1 MNTGAISMR
10 YARALLM
17 FANDAGV
24 AADVYQEALTLRRSY
39 RQVPEFRS
47 ALEKPVMSRD
57 NKYRILVQAAGGEK
71 TTKQMRKFF
80 ELVLNEKREKYL
92 SGINQAF
99 IDLYRKQEKIRV
111 GKLTTAV
118 PIAPEEVE
126 RIRKIVVDA
135 AGGTAEFATKVDPS
149 IEGGFIFEINTY
161 RLNASVADQMRR
173 IKQQFI
179 EKNRRIV

>member
-1 MNTGAISMR
+1 MYIGAISMR

-17 FANDAGV
+17 FANDADV
-24 AADVYQEALTLRRSY
+24 AAKVYQEALTLRKSFRE
-39 RQVPEFRS
+39 VPELRS
-47 ALEKPVMSRD
+47 AMEKPVMTKE
-57 NKYRILVQAAGGEK
+57 NKLLLLNQAAGGEI
-71 TTKQMRKFF
+71 TEQMQKFF
-80 ELVLNEKREKYL
+80 SLVLQEKREKYL
-92 SGINQAF
+92 MGINQSF

-118 PIAPEEVE
+118 PINPEEVE
-126 RIRKIVVDA
+126 RIRRIVVEA
-135 AGGTAEFATKVDPS
+135 AGGTAEFATKVDPK

>member
-17 FANDAGV
+17 FANEAGV
-24 AADVYQEALTLRRSY
+24 AAKVYQEALTLRKSFRE
-39 RQVPEFRS
+39 VPELKS
-47 ALEKPVMSRD
+47 AIEKPVMTRE
-57 NKYRILVQAAGGEK
+57 NKYRVLIQAAGGEI
-71 TTKQMRKFF
+71 TKQMQKFID
-80 ELVLNEKREKYL
+80 LVLQEKREKFL
-92 SGINQAF
+92 VGINQAF

-111 GKLTTAV
+111 GRLTTAV

-126 RIRKIVVDA
+126 RIRKIVVES
-135 AGGTAEFATKVDPS
+135 AGGPAEFATKVDPS

>member
-24 AADVYQEALTLRRSY
+24 TAKVYQEALTLRRSY
-39 RQVPEFRS
+39 REVPELRQ
-47 ALEKPVMSRD
+47 AMEKPVMTCK
-57 NKYRILVQAAGGEK
+57 NKRAVLIQAAGGK
-71 TTKQMRKFF
+71 ITVQMQKFF
-80 ELVLNEKREKYL
+80 DLVLHERREKYL
-92 SGINQAF
+92 MGINQAF

-126 RIRKIVVDA
+126 RIRRIVVDA

>member
-17 FANDAGV
+17 FANEAGV
-24 AADVYQEALTLRRSY
+24 AAKVYQEALPLRKSFRE
-39 RQVPEFRS
+39 VPELKS
-47 ALEKPVMSRD
+47 AIEKPVMTRE
-57 NKYRILVQAAGGEK
+57 NKYRVLIQAAGGEI
-71 TTKQMRKFF
+71 TKQMQKFID
-80 ELVLNEKREKYL
+80 LVLQEKREKFL
-92 SGINQAF
+92 VGINQAF

-111 GKLTTAV
+111 GRLTTAV

-126 RIRKIVVDA
+126 RIRKIVVES
-135 AGGTAEFATKVDPS
+135 AGGTAEFATMVDPS

>member
-1 MNTGAISMR
+1 MNTGAISVR

-17 FANDAGV
+17 FANEAGV
-24 AADVYQEALTLRRSY
+24 AKQVYQEALTLRKSFRE
-39 RQVPEFRS
+39 VPALKA
-47 ALEKPVMSRD
+47 ALEKPVMTRE
-57 NKYRILVQAAGGEK
+57 NKLSVLVQAAGGNIS
-71 TTKQMRKFF
+71 KQMQKFF
-80 ELVLNEKREKYL
+80 SLVMEEKREKFL
-92 SGINQAF
+92 ININQCF

-118 PIAPEEVE
+118 PIAPEEVD
-126 RIRKIVVDA
+126 RIRKIVVES

-161 RLNASVADQMRR
+161 RLNASGADQMRR

>member
-17 FANDAGV
+17 FANEAGV
-24 AADVYQEALTLRRSY
+24 AAKVYQEALTLHKSFLQVAELRRAMELPVIS
-39 RQVPEFRS
+39 RS
-47 ALEKPVMSRD
+47 DKIRV
-57 NKYRILVQAAGGEK
+57 LVQAAGGEI
-71 TTKQMRKFF
+71 TMQMKKFL
-80 ELVLNEKREKYL
+80 ELVLNEKREKFL
-92 SGINQAF
+92 IGINQAF

-118 PIAPEEVE
+118 PIAPEEVD
-126 RIRKIVVDA
+126 RIRQIVVQS

>member
-1 MNTGAISMR
+1 MR

-17 FANDAGV
+17 FANEAGV
-24 AADVYQEALTLRRSY
+24 AGKVYQEALTLRKS
-39 RQVPEFRS
+39 FREV
-47 ALEKPVMSRD
+47 AELRRAMELPVMTRND
-57 NKYRILVQAAGGEK
+57 KFRVLVQAAGGEI
-71 TTKQMRKFF
+71 TKQIQKFL
-80 ELVLNEKREKYL
+80 ELVLDEKREKFL
-92 SGINQAF
+92 VGINQAF

-118 PIAPEEVE
+118 PIASEEVE
-126 RIRKIVVDA
+126 RIRKMVVDH
-135 AGGTAEFATKVDPS
+135 AGGTAEFTTKVDPG

>member
-1 MNTGAISMR
+1 MYIGAISMR

-17 FANDAGV
+17 FANDADV
-24 AADVYQEALTLRRSY
+24 AAKVYQEALTLRKSFRE
-39 RQVPEFRS
+39 VPELRS
-47 ALEKPVMSRD
+47 AMEKPVMTKE
-57 NKYRILVQAAGGEK
+57 NKLLLLKQAAGGEI
-71 TTKQMRKFF
+71 TEQMHKFF
-80 ELVLNEKREKYL
+80 ALVLQEKREKYL
-92 SGINQAF
+92 MGINQSF

-118 PIAPEEVE
+118 PINPEEVE
-126 RIRKIVVDA
+126 RIRRIVVEA
-135 AGGTAEFATKVDPS
+135 AGGTAEFATKVDPK

>member
-1 MNTGAISMR
+1 MNTGAISIR

-17 FANDAGV
+17 FANEARV
-24 AADVYQEALTLRRSY
+24 AVKVYQEALTLRKSF
-39 RQVPEFRS
+39 RQVAELRR
-47 ALEKPVMSRD
+47 AMELPVMTRE
-57 NKYRILVQAAGGEK
+57 NKYKVLVQAAGGEI
-71 TTKQMRKFF
+71 TKQMQKFL
-80 ELVLNEKREKYL
+80 ELVLTEKREKYL
-92 SGINQAF
+92 MGINQAF

-126 RIRKIVVDA
+126 RIRQIVVQS
-135 AGGTAEFATKVDPS
+135 AGGTAEFATHVDPS

>member
-1 MNTGAISMR
+1 MYTGTISMR
-10 YARALLM
+10 YAKALLA
-17 FANDAGV
+17 FANEANV
-24 AADVYQEALTLRRSY
+24 SATVYKEALALRKSFRE
-39 RQVPEFRS
+39 VPELRHT
-47 ALEKPVMSRD
+47 LDKPVIKLED
-57 NKYRILVQAAGGEK
+57 KLGILVKASGGNISVEM
-71 TTKQMRKFF
+71 QKFYA
-80 ELVLNEKREKYL
+80 LVLNKRREKFLMNIIQCY
-92 SGINQAF
+92 

-126 RIRKIVVDA
+126 RIRKIVVDH

-161 RLNASVADQMRR
+161 RLNASIADQMRR

>member
-17 FANDAGV
+17 FANEAGV
-24 AADVYQEALTLRRSY
+24 AAKVYQEALTLHKSFLQVAELRRAMELPVIS
-39 RQVPEFRS
+39 RS
-47 ALEKPVMSRD
+47 DKIRV
-57 NKYRILVQAAGGEK
+57 LVQAAGGEI
-71 TTKQMRKFF
+71 TMQMKKFL
-80 ELVLNEKREKYL
+80 ELVLNEKREKFL
-92 SGINQAF
+92 IGINQAF
-99 IDLYRKQEKIRV
+99 IDIYRKQEKIRV

-118 PIAPEEVE
+118 PIAPEEVD
-126 RIRKIVVDA
+126 RIRQIVVQS

-179 EKNRRIV
+179 DKNRRIV

>member
-17 FANDAGV
+17 FANEAGV
-24 AADVYQEALTLRRSY
+24 AAKVYQEALTLHKSFLQVAELRRAMELPVIS
-39 RQVPEFRS
+39 RS
-47 ALEKPVMSRD
+47 DKIRV
-57 NKYRILVQAAGGEK
+57 LVQAAGGEI
-71 TTKQMRKFF
+71 TMQMKKFL
-80 ELVLNEKREKYL
+80 ELVLNEKREKFL
-92 SGINQAF
+92 IGINRAF
-99 IDLYRKQEKIRV
+99 IDLDRKREKIRV

-118 PIAPEEVE
+118 PIAPEEVD
-126 RIRKIVVDA
+126 RIRQIVIQS

>member
-17 FANDAGV
+17 FANEAGV
-24 AADVYQEALTLRRSY
+24 AAKVYQEALTLRKSF
-39 RQVPEFRS
+39 RQVPELKS
-47 ALEKPVMSRD
+47 AMEKPVMTRE
-57 NKYRILVQAAGGEK
+57 NKYRVLIQAAGGEI
-71 TTKQMRKFF
+71 TKQMQKFID
-80 ELVLNEKREKYL
+80 LVLQEKREKFL
-92 SGINQAF
+92 VGINQAF

-111 GKLTTAV
+111 GRLTTAV

-126 RIRKIVVDA
+126 RIRKIVVES
-135 AGGTAEFATKVDPS
+135 AGGTAEFATMVDPS

>member
-1 MNTGAISMR
+1 MNRGAISMR

-24 AADVYQEALTLRRSY
+24 SFQVYQEALTLRKS
-39 RQVPEFRS
+39 FREV
-47 ALEKPVMSRD
+47 AQLKQTMEHPVMTQD
-57 NKYRILVQAAGGEK
+57 NKLRVLVQATGGII
-71 TTKQMRKFF
+71 TKQMLKFL
-80 ELVLNEKREKYL
+80 ELVLSNRREKYL
-92 SGINQAF
+92 QRINQAF

-111 GKLTTAV
+111 GRLTTAV
-118 PIAPEEVE
+118 PIGSEQVE
-126 RIRKIVVDA
+126 RIRQIVIES
-135 AGGTAEFATKVDPS
+135 AGGTAEFATQVDPS

>member
-17 FANDAGV
+17 FANEAGV
-24 AADVYQEALTLRRSY
+24 ASQVYKEALTLRQSY
-39 RQVPEFRS
+39 RQVLE
-47 ALEKPVMSRD
+47 LKTTMEKPVMTRK
-57 NKYRILVQAAGGEK
+57 NKLRVLIQAAGGEISI
-71 TTKQMRKFF
+71 QMRKFLN
-80 ELVLNEKREKYL
+80 LVLDEKREKYL
-92 SGINQAF
+92 TGINQAY

-126 RIRKIVVDA
+126 RIRQIVVSHS
-135 AGGTAEFATKVDPS
+135 GGTAEFVTKVDPK

>member
-1 MNTGAISMR
+1 MYTGTISIR
-10 YARALLM
+10 YAKALLA
-17 FANDAGV
+17 FANEANV
-24 AADVYQEALTLRRSY
+24 ATSVYKEALTLRKSFRE
-39 RQVPEFRS
+39 VPELRHT
-47 ALEKPVMSRD
+47 LDKPVLRRED
-57 NKYRILVQAAGGEK
+57 KLAILVQATGGK
-71 TTKQMRKFF
+71 VTTEIQRFF
-80 ELVLNEKREKYL
+80 TLVLNEKREKFLMYIIQ
-92 SGINQAF
+92 SY

-126 RIRKIVVDA
+126 RIRKIVVDH
-135 AGGTAEFATKVDPS
+135 AGGTAEFTTKVDPD

>member
-10 YARALLM
+10 YAKALLM
-17 FANDAGV
+17 FANEAGV
-24 AADVYQEALTLRRSY
+24 ADKVYQEALTLRKSLRE
-39 RQVPEFRS
+39 VPELRP
-47 ALEKPVMSRD
+47 ALEKPVMSRE
-57 NKYRILVQAAGGEK
+57 NKHRLLVQAAGGEI
-71 TTKQMRKFF
+71 TKQMQKFID
-80 ELVLNEKREKYL
+80 LVLQEKREKFL
-92 SGINQAF
+92 MSINQAY

-126 RIRKIVVDA
+126 RIRKIVVDH

>member
-17 FANDAGV
+17 FANEAGV
-24 AADVYQEALTLRRSY
+24 AAKVYQEALTLRKSL
-39 RQVPEFRS
+39 RQVQELRH
-47 ALEKPVMSRD
+47 ALERPVMTRE
-57 NKYRILVQAAGGEK
+57 NKYRLLVQAAGGEI
-71 TTKQMRKFF
+71 TPQMRKFID
-80 ELVLNEKREKYL
+80 LVLQEKREKFL
-92 SGINQAF
+92 MNINQAY

-126 RIRKIVVDA
+126 RIRKIVVDY

>member
-1 MNTGAISMR
+1 M
-10 YARALLM
+10 
-17 FANDAGV
+17 
-24 AADVYQEALTLRRSY
+24 
-39 RQVPEFRS
+39 
-47 ALEKPVMSRD
+47 EKPVMTRD
-57 NKYRILVQAAGGEK
+57 DKQRVLEQAAGGTITE
-71 TTKQMRKFF
+71 QMRKFIT
-80 ELVLNEKREKYL
+80 LVLKEKREKFLMY
-92 SGINQAF
+92 INQSF

-126 RIRKIVVDA
+126 RIRKIVVES

-173 IKQQFI
+173 IKQQLI

>member
-1 MNTGAISMR
+1 MNTGASSMR

-17 FANDAGV
+17 FANEAGV
-24 AADVYQEALTLRRSY
+24 AAKVYQEALTLHKSFLQVAELRRAMELPVIS
-39 RQVPEFRS
+39 RS
-47 ALEKPVMSRD
+47 DKIRV
-57 NKYRILVQAAGGEK
+57 LVQAAGGEI
-71 TTKQMRKFF
+71 TMQMKKFL
-80 ELVLNEKREKYL
+80 ELVLNEKREKFL
-92 SGINQAF
+92 IGINQAF

-118 PIAPEEVE
+118 PIAPEEVD
-126 RIRKIVVDA
+126 RIRQIVIQS

-179 EKNRRIV
+179 DKNRRIV

>member
-1 MNTGAISMR
+1 MNTGAISIR

-17 FANDAGV
+17 FANEAGV
-24 AADVYQEALTLRRSY
+24 AVKVYQEALTLRNTFL
-39 RQVPEFRS
+39 QVAELRR
-47 ALEKPVMSRD
+47 AMELPVMTRE
-57 NKYRILVQAAGGEK
+57 NKYKVLVQAAGGEI
-71 TTKQMRKFF
+71 TNQMQKFL
-80 ELVLNEKREKYL
+80 ELVLTEKREKYL
-92 SGINQAF
+92 MGINQAF

-126 RIRKIVVDA
+126 RIRQIVVQS
-135 AGGTAEFATKVDPS
+135 AGGTAEFATQVDPS

-179 EKNRRIV
+179 DKNRRIV

>member
-1 MNTGAISMR
+1 MNLGAISMR

-17 FANDAGV
+17 FANNAGV
-24 AADVYQEALTLRRSY
+24 AAKVYHEALTLRKSFRE
-39 RQVPEFRS
+39 VPELRS
-47 ALEKPVMSRD
+47 AMEKPVMTHE
-57 NKYRILVQAAGGEK
+57 NKLLLLKQAAGGEI
-71 TTKQMRKFF
+71 TKQMQKFLA
-80 ELVLNEKREKYL
+80 LVLQEKREKYL
-92 SGINQAF
+92 MGINQSF
-99 IDLYRKQEKIRV
+99 IDLYRKQEKIHV

-118 PIAPEEVE
+118 PIKPEEVE
-126 RIRKIVVDA
+126 RIRRIVVES
-135 AGGTAEFATKVDPS
+135 AGGTAEFATKVDPK

>member
-17 FANDAGV
+17 FANEAGV
-24 AADVYQEALTLRRSY
+24 SAQVYQEALTLRKC
-39 RQVPEFRS
+39 FREVS
-47 ALEKPVMSRD
+47 ELRHALEKPVMTRD
-57 NKYRILVQAAGGEK
+57 NKLSILVQAAGGK
-71 TTKQMRKFF
+71 ISKQMQKFF
-80 ELVLNEKREKYL
+80 SLVLEEKREKYL
-92 SGINQAF
+92 ININQCF

-111 GKLTTAV
+111 GKLITAV
-118 PIAPEEVE
+118 PMAPEEVE
-126 RIRKIVVDA
+126 RIRKIVVDS

-161 RLNASVADQMRR
+161 RLNASIADQMRR

>member
-1 MNTGAISMR
+1 MNTGAVSMR

-24 AADVYQEALTLRRSY
+24 TADVYQEALILRNSY
-39 RQVPEFRS
+39 MEVPELRHS
-47 ALEKPVMSRD
+47 MERPVMNRE
-57 NKYRILVQAAGGEK
+57 NKRKVLQQAAGGQI
-71 TTKQMRKFF
+71 TIQMQKFF
-80 ELVLNEKREKYL
+80 DLVLKEKREKYL
-92 SGINQAF
+92 LSITQSF

-126 RIRKIVVDA
+126 RIRRIVVDS
-135 AGGTAEFATKVDPS
+135 AGGTAEFITKVNPD

>member
-17 FANDAGV
+17 FANEAGV
-24 AADVYQEALTLRRSY
+24 ASKVYQEALTLRKSFRE
-39 RQVPEFRS
+39 VPELKS
-47 ALEKPVMSRD
+47 AIEKPVMTRE
-57 NKYRILVQAAGGEK
+57 NKYRVLIQAAGGEI
-71 TTKQMRKFF
+71 TKQMQK
-80 ELVLNEKREKYL
+80 
-92 SGINQAF
+92 F

-126 RIRKIVVDA
+126 RIRKIVVES

>member
-17 FANDAGV
+17 FANDADV
-24 AADVYQEALTLRRSY
+24 ATQVYQEALTLHNSFRE
-39 RQVPEFRS
+39 VPELKV
-47 ALEKPVMSRD
+47 ALEKPIMTRQ
-57 NKYRILVQAAGGEK
+57 NKISVLIQACGGK
-71 TTKQMRKFF
+71 ISKQMLKFL
-80 ELVLNEKREKYL
+80 ELVLNERREKFL
-92 SGINQAF
+92 NRMSQAY
-99 IDLYRKQEKIRV
+99 IYLYRKQEKIRV

-126 RIRKIVVDA
+126 RIRRIVVES
-135 AGGTAEFATKVDPS
+135 AGGTAEFTTQVDPD

-173 IKQQFI
+173 VKQQFI

>member
-1 MNTGAISMR
+1 MYTGTISMR

-17 FANDAGV
+17 FANEAGV
-24 AADVYQEALTLRRSY
+24 ADVVYREALTLRRSFREVPAL
-39 RQVPEFRS
+39 RQ
-47 ALEKPVMSRD
+47 AMEKPVMTRD
-57 NKYRILVQAAGGEK
+57 NKKRVLVQAAGGK
-71 TTKQMRKFF
+71 ISGQMQKFF
-80 ELVLNEKREKYL
+80 DLVLLEKREKYL
-92 SGINQAF
+92 MYINQAF
-99 IDLYRKQEKIRV
+99 IDMYRKQEKIRV

-118 PIAPEEVE
+118 PVASEEVE

-135 AGGTAEFATKVDPS
+135 AGGTAEFTTKVDPA

-161 RLNASVADQMRR
+161 RLDASIADQMRR

>member
-17 FANDAGV
+17 FANEAGV
-24 AADVYQEALTLRRSY
+24 ASKVYQEALTLQMSF
-39 RQVPEFRS
+39 RQVTGLRRAME
-47 ALEKPVMSRD
+47 LPVMKRND
-57 NKYRILVQAAGGEK
+57 KLHVLVQAAGGEI
-71 TTKQMRKFF
+71 TEQMRKFLG
-80 ELVLNEKREKYL
+80 LVLNEKREKYL
-92 SGINQAF
+92 MGINQAF

-126 RIRKIVVDA
+126 RIRRIVVDH
-135 AGGTAEFATKVDPS
+135 AGGTAEFTTKVDPS

-161 RLNASVADQMRR
+161 RLNASIADQMRR